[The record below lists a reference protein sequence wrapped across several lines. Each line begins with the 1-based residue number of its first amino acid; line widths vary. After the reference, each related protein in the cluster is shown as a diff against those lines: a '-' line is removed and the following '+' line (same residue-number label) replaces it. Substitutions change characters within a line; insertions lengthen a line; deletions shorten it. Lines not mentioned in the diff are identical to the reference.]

1 MLDFNKEKN
10 MCNPKTLPF
19 FHPADYPL
27 LPVSKI
33 LPFLRFTR
41 VSGVTP
47 EDNHQNIHL
56 TTILPSRRQP
66 SND

>member
-1 MLDFNKEKN
+1 MVDFNKEKN

-33 LPFLRFTR
+33 LPFLRFSR
-41 VSGVTP
+41 VSGFTP
-47 EDNHQNIHL
+47 EDNHQNIH
-56 TTILPSRRQP
+56 
-66 SND
+66 